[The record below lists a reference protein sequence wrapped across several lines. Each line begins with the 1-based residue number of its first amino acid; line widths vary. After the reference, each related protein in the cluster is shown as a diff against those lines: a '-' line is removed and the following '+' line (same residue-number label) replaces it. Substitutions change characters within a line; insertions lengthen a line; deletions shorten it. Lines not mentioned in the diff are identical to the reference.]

1 MSKRHTVVAHGAL
14 LKQELRVEAARS
26 RTTGRQIMTFE
37 LLACRLAGGFV
48 HLIDDEVL
56 RDAVQRSLPITE
68 LGELDP
74 IKDLPGF
81 VAAAAGTLRKAWRSG
96 LVLQDEAAKNARIAS
111 VARLEAAVLE
121 RLPPAAKRP
130 IDVVEEATA
139 RIGLAETLFGSLRI
153 VGITELSPCWRPLLH
168 GLAARLPVIWDAGP
182 RSVPSWLDTAIVKVE
197 RSEAAKPEVVCIS
210 AANTPHEAIEAMRW
224 ARQLVASGKA
234 KPEEIAIASAIP
246 SDYDDAFFSLR
257 ADANLDLH
265 FVHGVKVTTTRDGQ
279 AAAALADILL
289 RGASQSRI
297 RRLSSLARGLGGLLD
312 ALPDGW
318 PRVLPLDAALASAVG
333 WDRFLAALPAD
344 AWPDG
349 KDNAPDVRVILSL
362 VGAGPAG
369 AVEAGEKLLG
379 GRPLKIWRKALLSG
393 PAASIDA
400 TIDAL
405 KQPDGLEGS
414 VSVCWMPASELAA
427 APRRFVRLLGMNSG
441 RWPRGLSEDRLLADH
456 VIEPDELDPL
466 PLSAAD
472 RRDFDTILKT
482 SSVQVL
488 LSRSRRDGEGRLLGR
503 SPLLQ
508 GMPRETPLRRNAIPA
523 HAFSETDRL
532 TARPVEF
539 AETEPAVRGITCWI
553 DWRRTEMTLHDGVVR
568 PDHPAIAA
576 ILGRVQSASSLRAL
590 LRNPLGF
597 VWRYGLHLR
606 EPASGTDP
614 LILDGKAFGDLVHAI
629 LEKALTALEV
639 GGGFAT
645 ATSDK
650 TSAAIEAAAN
660 EVAAKWA
667 ATQSLPPA
675 LIWRRTLAEAKDL
688 CRNGL
693 ALNDTTLPGG
703 RSYCEASFGGSE
715 RRSDGA
721 PPWDPDA
728 PVQIPGPGFLI
739 AGRIDRI
746 DLSADRRVA
755 LVKDYKTGK
764 TPKEPIV
771 LDGGKE
777 LQRCLYAYAVK
788 ALLGD
793 KVEVAASLF
802 YLRTQADMRL
812 EDPPA
817 IMDRLAEYLRLARA
831 SLLSGAAVVGVDSGD
846 TYDDLAF
853 ALPANAGGFYLRRK
867 LLASRERLGEA
878 VQIWEAA

>member
-1 MSKRHTVVAHGAL
+1 
-14 LKQELRVEAARS
+14 
-26 RTTGRQIMTFE
+26 MT
-37 LLACRLAGGFV
+37 
-48 HLIDDEVL
+48 
-56 RDAVQRSLPITE
+56 P
-68 LGELDP
+68 
-74 IKDLPGF
+74 
-81 VAAAAGTLRKAWRSG
+81 
-96 LVLQDEAAKNARIAS
+96 
-111 VARLEAAVLE
+111 
-121 RLPPAAKRP
+121 
-130 IDVVEEATA
+130 
-139 RIGLAETLFGSLRI
+139 
-153 VGITELSPCWRPLLH
+153 
-168 GLAARLPVIWDAGP
+168 
-182 RSVPSWLDTAIVKVE
+182 
-197 RSEAAKPEVVCIS
+197 
-210 AANTPHEAIEAMRW
+210 
-224 ARQLVASGKA
+224 
-234 KPEEIAIASAIP
+234 
-246 SDYDDAFFSLR
+246 
-257 ADANLDLH
+257 
-265 FVHGVKVTTTRDGQ
+265 
-279 AAAALADILL
+279 
-289 RGASQSRI
+289 
-297 RRLSSLARGLGGLLD
+297 
-312 ALPDGW
+312 
-318 PRVLPLDAALASAVG
+318 
-333 WDRFLAALPAD
+333 
-344 AWPDG
+344 
-349 KDNAPDVRVILSL
+349 
-362 VGAGPAG
+362 
-369 AVEAGEKLLG
+369 
-379 GRPLKIWRKALLSG
+379 
-393 PAASIDA
+393 
-400 TIDAL
+400 
-405 KQPDGLEGS
+405 
-414 VSVCWMPASELAA
+414 
-427 APRRFVRLLGMNSG
+427 
-441 RWPRGLSEDRLLADH
+441 
-456 VIEPDELDPL
+456 
-466 PLSAAD
+466 
-472 RRDFDTILKT
+472 
-482 SSVQVL
+482 
-488 LSRSRRDGEGRLLGR
+488 
-503 SPLLQ
+503 
-508 GMPRETPLRRNAIPA
+508 
-523 HAFSETDRL
+523 
-532 TARPVEF
+532 
-539 AETEPAVRGITCWI
+539 
-553 DWRRTEMTLHDGVVR
+553 HDGVVR

-629 LEKALTALEV
+629 LDKALTALEAS
-639 GGGFAT
+639 GGFAT

-650 TSAAIEAAAN
+650 TSAAIEAAAD

-755 LVKDYKTGK
+755 LVRDYKTGK

-802 YLRTQADMRL
+802 YLRTQVDMRL

-831 SLLSGAAVVGVDSGD
+831 SLLSGAAVVGVESGD

-867 LLASRERLGEA
+867 LLTSRERLGEA